1 MQTLEQAA
9 QKRANKFSEVIV
21 EGTEIPCLIEDLN
34 LWAKEDFKKG
44 FEFANKWYS
53 SKRKDTPV
61 NKILLCKVEDFYI
74 IGFFDGN
81 KWVNDSSREVEKV
94 THWRPIF

>member
-1 MQTLEQAA
+1 MRVIEEAKKKA
-9 QKRANKFSEVIV
+9 YFSD
-21 EGTEIPCLIEDLN
+21 GLMSDMRLQSIEN
-34 LWAKEDFKKG
+34 AHGAGFQKG

-74 IGFFDGN
+74 VGFFDGN
-81 KWVNDSSREVEKV
+81 KWVNDSSREVENV
-94 THWRPIF
+94 THWRLIF